1 MNEVTLT
8 SEKTSKPEINNEL
21 SDIPKSKEI
30 YNGDINDAVITVQKI
45 TGYEITPAWWL
56 EHVGNDG
63 STEEILERFDSAF
76 EEFVHE
82 QIVGI
87 SIDEQDIKSD
97 SNEQAA
103 LREADEEYE
112 KFKERFQNEPG
123 YDQLSNDFLE
133 ALKNHLMNKYFSD
146 EVTQHAETEI
156 SEAPYGI
163 EVEIADEYTQE
174 EIQQLTNA
182 TKEALTTV
190 DEFLNGKTS
199 VVFNG
204 LSIRIG
210 ENVAAGGGEAISDE
224 NTVAL
229 NGRAMLLSLSQMRE
243 VAGYRSEELAGGTIA
258 DETIGGALRYTL
270 VHEMGHIL
278 DELTELGKKKHR
290 VAAAESPTEYGREPD
305 EWNSEKDHEAFAEG
319 FAHMIYK
326 MPVSE
331 IMKLAVQDTIEA
343 RLAQSKLHTK

>member
-30 YNGDINDAVITVQKI
+30 YDGDINDAVITVQKI

-76 EEFVHE
+76 EEFIHE
-82 QIVGI
+82 QIVGT
-87 SIDEQDIKSD
+87 SIDKQDIKSD
-97 SNEQAA
+97 SNEQAV

-123 YDQLSNDFLE
+123 YDQLSNDFLG
-133 ALKNHLMNKYFSD
+133 ALKNHLMNKYFSNED
-146 EVTQHAETEI
+146 TQYAEME
-156 SEAPYGI
+156 SVESLYGI
-163 EVEIADEYTQE
+163 EVEIADEYTQK

-190 DEFLNGKTS
+190 DDFLNGQTS
-199 VVFNG
+199 SVFNG
-204 LSIRIG
+204 LRIRIG

-229 NGRAMLLSLSQMRE
+229 NGRVMLLSLSQMRE
-243 VAGYRSEELAGGTIA
+243 VAGYHSEELDGGTIN
-258 DETIGGALRYTL
+258 DETIGGALQYTL

-278 DELTELGKKKHR
+278 DELTESGRKKHR
-290 VAAAESPTEYGREPD
+290 VAAVESPTEYGREPD

-319 FAHMIYK
+319 FAHMVYR
-326 MPVSE
+326 MPVTDTLSE
-331 IMKLAVQDTIEA
+331 AVRKTIEA
-343 RLAQSKLHTK
+343 KLAEANT